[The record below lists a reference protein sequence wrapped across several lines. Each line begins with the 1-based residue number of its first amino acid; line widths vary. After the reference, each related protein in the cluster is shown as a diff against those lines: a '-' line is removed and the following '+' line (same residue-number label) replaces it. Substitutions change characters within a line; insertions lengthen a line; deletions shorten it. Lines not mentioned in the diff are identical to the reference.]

1 MGNVFEIGLAFL
13 LTQSKRTYPTDS
25 LPMKRTNACDRVETP
40 PADARMIGR
49 RIIDDPT
56 FHQASRA
63 LLSARVRAQLVQK
76 TVAHRMGTTA
86 SAISRLENAAG
97 HPPTLTTL
105 ERYALAVGCRV
116 EIRAGSAGPTGPID
130 APRGRL
136 RAARNRRRPGSP
148 RALTDRCRQSVAVLR
163 WLRRRVHCAMSC
175 AAARML
181 PRRRAQTAF
190 RRRCVA

>member
-1 MGNVFEIGLAFL
+1 
-13 LTQSKRTYPTDS
+13 
-25 LPMKRTNACDRVETP
+25 MKRTNACVRIETP

-76 TVAHRMGTTA
+76 TVAHRMGTAA

-97 HPPTLTTL
+97 HPPTPTTL

-116 EIRAGSAGPTGPID
+116 EIRLVP
-130 APRGRL
+130 L
-136 RAARNRRRPGSP
+136 E
-148 RALTDRCRQSVAVLR
+148 
-163 WLRRRVHCAMSC
+163 
-175 AAARML
+175 
-181 PRRRAQTAF
+181 
-190 RRRCVA
+190 

>member
-1 MGNVFEIGLAFL
+1 
-13 LTQSKRTYPTDS
+13 
-25 LPMKRTNACDRVETP
+25 MKRTSACVRVGPP

-63 LLSARVRAQLVQK
+63 LLAARVRAQLMQK

-97 HPPTLTTL
+97 HPPTLNTL

-116 EIRAGSAGPTGPID
+116 EIRLIPLD
-130 APRGRL
+130 
-136 RAARNRRRPGSP
+136 
-148 RALTDRCRQSVAVLR
+148 
-163 WLRRRVHCAMSC
+163 
-175 AAARML
+175 
-181 PRRRAQTAF
+181 
-190 RRRCVA
+190 